1 MKSSVYLDTTIFS
14 YYVDQRNELLVH
26 ILRTKEWWDK
36 ERQLYDLYI
45 SNFILLELQEG
56 KFPEQQQALNL
67 TKNINILE
75 PLDEIDKVVEIYIK
89 NKLMPK
95 HDLRDALH
103 LAFASVYKIDFLL
116 TWNCS
121 HLANINK
128 IGHIRNMNLS
138 LGLFIPTIITP
149 LELRIEE

>member
-75 PLDEIDKVVEIYIK
+75 PLDEIDKVVEVYIK
-89 NKLMPK
+89 NKLIK
-95 HDLRDALH
+95 
-103 LAFASVYKIDFLL
+103 L
-116 TWNCS
+116 T
-121 HLANINK
+121 
-128 IGHIRNMNLS
+128 
-138 LGLFIPTIITP
+138 FF
-149 LELRIEE
+149 